1 MTSTANRAQS
11 EEADRRRSRNAPGQP
26 SDRADRAQP
35 QTVDRARLRHADP
48 TQSGADPMQPG
59 ADPARSS
66 ADPARPQTEVE
77 LAVTGMTCASCVARV
92 EKKLNKI
99 PGVTAIVNLA
109 TEKAHVEWTDAAGP
123 SDADLVGTVE
133 KAGYGATVLRRI
145 TTDDAGER
153 TVQASEAARGAEE
166 AAARAASARVADL
179 RRRFWAALVLSTPI
193 VAVSMAPAW
202 QFPGWQWA
210 VGALSL
216 PVAFWCGW
224 PFLKAAWRA
233 GRHGSTTMDTLVAL
247 GILASMGWS
256 AWALLWGGA
265 GRIGYTMAMT
275 GIHGLGHSGTPHLY
289 FESAAFIVTFLLLG
303 RWLESRSRRSAGDA
317 LRSLLDLAPTTATRV
332 RREGGDVVEETIDAA
347 ELEVGDEFLVR
358 PGETVAT
365 DGLVV
370 EGESAVDASLL
381 TGESIPVD
389 VGPGSKLTGGAVNTF
404 GALTVRAVR
413 VGEETTLA
421 RMGRLLTEA
430 QTGKAP
436 VQRLADKVSAVFVPA
451 VIAIAA
457 IAFATRLALGNPLEM
472 ALASAITVLVVA
484 CPCAL
489 GLATPTALLV
499 GSGRA
504 SRLGILIKGPET
516 LESAHGVQTIVLDK
530 TGTLTTGTMAV
541 SAVRPAE
548 GVGERELLAA
558 AAGVERG
565 SEHPIA
571 KAIVALAHERGIEPK
586 AVESVAARAGNGVE
600 GILDGRRIAAG
611 TARWLA
617 EEGVEGASGLGG
629 EPGASVVGVA
639 LEGSLLGAFDIRD
652 AVRPESAAAV
662 AELKSLGL
670 HPVLATGD
678 NEAAASA
685 VAAEVGIDDVRA
697 GILPEGKVGIVEE
710 LRAAGQKVAMVGDGV
725 NDAAALAGAD
735 LSIAM
740 GSGADVAKEAADITV
755 VSSDIRS
762 VGAAIR
768 ISAQTLRIIKE
779 NLAWAFGY
787 NVVAIPVAVAGFIVP
802 GIAAAAMASSSVIVV
817 ANSLRLRRA

>member
-1 MTSTANRAQS
+1 MTAHPPTAHTYSPASAPSASTPAL
-11 EEADRRRSRNAPGQP
+11 P
-26 SDRADRAQP
+26 
-35 QTVDRARLRHADP
+35 VDEPDDL
-48 TQSGADPMQPG
+48 S
-59 ADPARSS
+59 
-66 ADPARPQTEVE
+66 
-77 LAVTGMTCASCVARV
+77 
-92 EKKLNKI
+92 
-99 PGVTAIVNLA
+99 
-109 TEKAHVEWTDAAGP
+109 GP
-123 SDADLVGTVE
+123 SGSAE
-133 KAGYGATVLRRI
+133 AG
-145 TTDDAGER
+145 AGER
-153 TVQASEAARGAEE
+153 LIDRIERSDILRIAVVGMAVLGAW
-166 AAARAASARVADL
+166 VAG
-179 RRRFWAALVLSTPI
+179 ATGTP
-193 VAVSMAPAW
+193 
-202 QFPGWQWA
+202 GWA
-210 VGALSL
+210 VGAVGAAALLVGCWPLVVEAVGDLRERRMSMELSMLLAIVAAAAIGEWVTALAVTVFALCAEVLEDLSMDRGRDALTDLMSFLPQTARVVTGPHTDEASEVPLDEVRPGQVIALSPGGRVPVDGVVRTGRADVDQSRITGEAL
-216 PVAFWCGW
+216 PVQVG
-224 PFLKAAWRA
+224 PGDRVPA
-233 GRHGSTTMDTLVAL
+233 GSITRGAL
-247 GILASMGWS
+247 
-256 AWALLWGGA
+256 
-265 GRIGYTMAMT
+265 
-275 GIHGLGHSGTPHLY
+275 
-289 FESAAFIVTFLLLG
+289 
-303 RWLESRSRRSAGDA
+303 
-317 LRSLLDLAPTTATRV
+317 
-332 RREGGDVVEETIDAA
+332 
-347 ELEVGDEFLVR
+347 ELEVE
-358 PGETVAT
+358 
-365 DGLVV
+365 
-370 EGESAVDASLL
+370 
-381 TGESIPVD
+381 
-389 VGPGSKLTGGAVNTF
+389 
-404 GALTVRAVR
+404 R
-413 VGEETTLA
+413 VGEDSSY
-421 RMGRLLTEA
+421 GRIVAAVRYA
-430 QTGKAP
+430 QSSRAP

-678 NEAAASA
+678 NEAAAAA

>member
-1 MTSTANRAQS
+1 MTSTAGRTQS
-11 EEADRRRSRNAPGQP
+11 EKADRRLTQNAAGQQ
-26 SDRADRAQP
+26 SGRADRTQP
-35 QTVDRARLRHADP
+35 QSVDPTRPRHADP
-48 TQSGADPMQPG
+48 TQSGADP
-59 ADPARSS
+59 ARSS
-66 ADPARPQTEVE
+66 GRPQTEVE

-99 PGVTAIVNLA
+99 PGVTATVNLA
-109 TEKAHVEWTDAAGP
+109 TEKARVKWADEAGP
-123 SDADLVGTVE
+123 SDAELVGAVE

-179 RRRFWAALVLSTPI
+179 RRRFWAALALSTPI

-210 VGALSL
+210 VGALSV

-265 GRIGYTMAMT
+265 GKTGYTMAMT

-317 LRSLLDLAPTTATRV
+317 LRSLLDLAPTAATRV
-332 RREGGDVVEETIDAA
+332 RREGGVAVEETIDAA

-358 PGETVAT
+358 PGETVAA

-389 VGPGSKLTGGAVNTF
+389 VGPGSRLTGGAVNTF
-404 GALTVRAVR
+404 GALTVRAAR

-457 IAFATRLALGNPLEM
+457 VAFAARLALGNPLEM

-516 LESAHGVQTIVLDK
+516 LESAHGVETIVLDK

-670 HPVLATGD
+670 RPVLATGD
-678 NEAAASA
+678 NEAAAAA
-685 VAAEVGIDDVRA
+685 VAAEVDIDDVRA

-755 VSSDIRS
+755 VNSDIRS

>member
-1 MTSTANRAQS
+1 
-11 EEADRRRSRNAPGQP
+11 
-26 SDRADRAQP
+26 
-35 QTVDRARLRHADP
+35 
-48 TQSGADPMQPG
+48 MQPG

-256 AWALLWGGA
+256 AWALLWGGS

-332 RREGGDVVEETIDAA
+332 RREGGGVVEETIDAA

-358 PGETVAT
+358 PGETAAT

-639 LEGSLLGAFDIRD
+639 LEGSLLGAFDICD

-678 NEAAASA
+678 NEAAAAA

>member
-26 SDRADRAQP
+26 SDRADRAQ
-35 QTVDRARLRHADP
+35 
-48 TQSGADPMQPG
+48 
-59 ADPARSS
+59 
-66 ADPARPQTEVE
+66 PQTEVE

-109 TEKAHVEWTDAAGP
+109 TEKAHVEWADAAGP
-123 SDADLVGTVE
+123 SDAELVGTVE

-153 TVQASEAARGAEE
+153 TVQASEAARRAEE

-202 QFPGWQWA
+202 QFSGWQWA
-210 VGALSL
+210 VGALSI

-256 AWALLWGGA
+256 VWALLWGGA
-265 GRIGYTMAMT
+265 GRIGYTMSMT

-317 LRSLLDLAPTTATRV
+317 LRSLLDLAPAKATRV

-347 ELEVGDEFLVR
+347 ELKVGDEFLVR
-358 PGETVAT
+358 PGETVAA

-413 VGEETTLA
+413 VGEKTTLA

-484 CPCAL
+484 CPW

-678 NEAAASA
+678 NEAAAAA

-740 GSGADVAKEAADITV
+740 GSGADVAKEAADITIV
-755 VSSDIRS
+755 NSDIRS
-762 VGAAIR
+762 IGAAIR